1 MSPHA
6 TQKGSHVSRQL
17 LKLAL
22 DDEIKDCRRCE
33 GMNKDRLTASAPG
46 YGSLT
51 SPVAL
56 VGQSLCQKCMESQV
70 PFTGGSG
77 ELIDQSIARA
87 GHDKKDV
94 FISNAVHCHPPKN
107 RPSHEHE
114 IVNCSPFL
122 HRELE
127 IVRPRLVI
135 TLGRDAE
142 RALSFFYPRAR
153 TCRQPF
159 EIPRGRLP
167 KGVPYIFH
175 AKHPS
180 WIQRQHDELL
190 EADYVSGLA
199 AAIRWSFH
207 LSMLEREKS

>member
-1 MSPHA
+1 VSPNA
-6 TQKGSHVSRQL
+6 AQDDTDVSRRL
-17 LKLAL
+17 RKLTL
-22 DDEIKDCRRCE
+22 DGEINNCRRCD
-33 GMNKDRLTASAPG
+33 GMNIDNVTASAAG
-46 YGSLT
+46 YGCLG

-56 VGQSLCQKCMESQV
+56 VGQSLCGKCMQTQI

-77 ELIDQSIARA
+77 ELIDASIELAGRA
-87 GHDKKDV
+87 KKDL

-114 IVNCSPFL
+114 IVNCSPYL

-142 RALSFFYPRAR
+142 RVLTFLYPRAR
-153 TCRQPF
+153 VSMPPF
-159 EIPRGRLP
+159 ETPRGRLP
-167 KGVPYIFH
+167 KGLPYIFN

-180 WIQRQHDELL
+180 WIQRQPDDRL
-190 EADYVSGLA
+190 EGEYVSDLA
-199 AAIRWSFH
+199 AAIRWSFGRAG
-207 LSMLEREKS
+207 EEPKG